1 MSCFFFFFQLLNP
14 ILKTSRHCPQGGAMR
29 VTFSTS
35 SSKII
40 IKVNVVNSGTMLK
53 KKQTI
58 INGVM
63 GINLCDTLKCCH

>member
-1 MSCFFFFFQLLNP
+1 MSFCFQLLKP
-14 ILKTSRHCPQGGAMR
+14 ILKTSHHCPQGGAMR
-29 VTFSTS
+29 VTFSI

-40 IKVNVVNSGTMLK
+40 IKVNVVNSGTMFK